1 MSTRPGHKVPVGY
14 DIGDFPPF
22 AVTTDRVVLTIRQ
35 GRLSVLLVERW
46 ADPYAGY
53 WALPGGFVL
62 PDETLEEAANR
73 ELRDETDLAIAAGH
87 LEQIG
92 TYGDPDRDPRGRVVS
107 VAYLALVPET
117 RTPIPGSDARD
128 VRWWPVE
135 DLGTRDGPELAFDH
149 EQILSDGIERS
160 RAKLEYTSLA
170 TLFVQEPFTLSELR
184 HVYEAV
190 WGVVLEPANFRRKVL
205 GTPDLVVATGNRV
218 ESRQGRPAE
227 LYKRGRTTYL
237 HPAILRPELSRDT

>member
-1 MSTRPGHKVPVGY
+1 MSTRPGHKVPDGY
-14 DIGDFPPF
+14 DIDDFPPF
-22 AVTTDRVVLTIRQ
+22 AVTVDRVVLTIRQ
-35 GRLSVLLVERW
+35 GRLCVLLVERW

-62 PDETLEEAANR
+62 PHESLEQAANR
-73 ELRDETDLAIAAGH
+73 KLRDETELVIATGH

-107 VAYLALVPET
+107 VAYLELLPELA
-117 RTPIPGSDARD
+117 TPTPGSDARD
-128 VRWWPVE
+128 VRWWPAE

-149 EQILSDGIERS
+149 EQILSDGIERA

-190 WGVVLEPANFRRKVL
+190 WGVSLEPANFRRKVL
-205 GTPDLVVATGNRV
+205 GTPELVIPTGNRAG
-218 ESRQGRPAE
+218 SRQGRPAE
-227 LYKRGRTTYL
+227 LYGRGRTSFLY
-237 HPAILRPELSRDT
+237 PAILRPEAERGG